1 MLVPLPVEKYELKS
15 YTELT
20 VAKNNHIQLYEDKH
34 YYSVPYRFIG
44 QKVKVIYT
52 RNMVYIYHKG
62 KQVAAH
68 VRSYVAGG
76 YTTVKE
82 HLCSHHQ
89 HYKDRSPQYYMNQAE
104 KKSAMLHRLISLI
117 FTQDRYPEQLYRTCD
132 GLFNLYRK
140 TEPERFDKACQ
151 IAIEYQN
158 YSYPFIRNLLQNNIT
173 ESSDESVTEKN
184 LPKHKNLRGKE
195 YYQQQIPFKHN

>member
-1 MLVPLPVEKYELKS
+1 
-15 YTELT
+15 
-20 VAKNNHIQLYEDKH
+20 
-34 YYSVPYRFIG
+34 
-44 QKVKVIYT
+44 
-52 RNMVYIYHKG
+52 MVYIYHKG

-68 VRSYVAGG
+68 IRSYVAGG

-158 YSYPFIRNLLQNNIT
+158 YSYPFIRNLLQNNII